1 MSRALR
7 LYLALLAGLLLV
19 WLALRAGAAG
29 GLAGLASLGGAPALA
44 PALLLYAASH
54 LCRMLRLAML
64 SLDQREHVPA
74 LLAAH
79 GLTAFPSSFLPF
91 KIGEILRL
99 AAFLHVFPGRR
110 KALAVWLAER
120 CADVLVLSALML
132 GLAMVEVTLPA
143 PMRTVF
149 LLFLAASAFV
159 LLTLFAAA
167 KTFVYLNRHLVL
179 ASTSARGLMV
189 LRASHALRQLEL
201 ELLRSLEGR
210 LTGLL
215 LLSVLIW
222 LLEISALALFLAHL
236 APSGSGLATLF
247 AHGLLANL
255 SPGQS
260 GLGPGPGPGQYQPLV
275 LAALALLS
283 MAALALARRLHQG
296 KS

>member
-7 LYLALLAGLLLV
+7 LYLMLLAALV
-19 WLALRAGAAG
+19 LAWLALRGLVPDSLLRQGGAATPTSA
-29 GLAGLASLGGAPALA
+29 LLPALA
-44 PALLLYAASH
+44 PVLLLYGASH

-99 AAFLHVFPGRR
+99 AAFLHVFPSRR

-120 CADVLVLSALML
+120 CADVLVLAALML
-132 GLAMVEVTLPA
+132 GLSLFKVQLPP

-149 LLFLAASAFV
+149 LLFLLTSVFG

-179 ASTSARGLMV
+179 SSTSRRGLAL

-201 ELLRSLEGR
+201 MLLRSLEGR

-215 LLSVLIW
+215 LLSALIW

-236 APSGSGLATLF
+236 APDGSGFAALF
-247 AHGLLANL
+247 ANGLLANL
-255 SPGQS
+255 SSSPPGA
-260 GLGPGPGPGQYQPLV
+260 GQYQQLV

-283 MAALALARRLHQG
+283 LAGLALAHRHYKG

>member
-1 MSRALR
+1 MSRPLS
-7 LYLALLAGLLLV
+7 LYLALLGALLLA
-19 WLALRAGAAG
+19 WLALQGAAPD
-29 GLAGLASLGGAPALA
+29 GLARLAAAPTLGPV
-44 PALLLYAASH
+44 LLLYAASH

-79 GLTAFPSSFLPF
+79 GLTAFPSSLLPF

-99 AAFLHVFPGRR
+99 TAFLHVFPGRR

-120 CADVLVLSALML
+120 CADVLVLASLML
-132 GLAMVEVTLPA
+132 GLSLFEVQLPA

-179 ASTSARGLMV
+179 ASTSRRGLAL

-222 LLEISALALFLAHL
+222 LLEISALAMFIAHL
-236 APSGSGLATLF
+236 APGGSGFAALF

-255 SPGQS
+255 
-260 GLGPGPGPGQYQPLV
+260 GPGPAGAGQYQALV

-283 MAALALARRLHQG
+283 IGALALARRLHQG
-296 KS
+296 NP